1 MYHGGWTKGTYGLE
15 SREGRREG
23 RGIEKKEHKVSAHT
37 EKERRRRWR
46 MGRTPVQ
53 GWFTTGVLIKQKA
66 TPYTKLIRVA
76 LLPTRAFFASKIFFS
91 CSLPPCLK
99 IAILF
104 LLPTRM
110 NTYRRCWIFLPFFPP
125 LPLFLFPAHLL
136 FPLFFPLAP
145 LRAFQASSRVI
156 LHATNVDSSLFLPNA
171 IFRCDL
177 IEWNSI
183 GRNKKWKWQ
192 EWSISLLFKKIT
204 YDILRFDF
212 DDIEQTSHLSRV
224 YSTDVSEIVK
234 VSTEQRYINPARWR
248 ESWSC
253 QLWIRI
259 PSSSPLG
266 GKIKARPCRVARFI
280 RFEAVR
286 SHAVADLGRK
296 RTNRD

>member
-23 RGIEKKEHKVSAHT
+23 RGVEKKEHKVSAYT

-99 IAILF
+99 IAILS

-125 LPLFLFPAHLL
+125 
-136 FPLFFPLAP
+136 
-145 LRAFQASSRVI
+145 S
-156 LHATNVDSSLFLPNA
+156 SSLSLSRSFTFP
-171 IFRCDL
+171 
-177 IEWNSI
+177 
-183 GRNKKWKWQ
+183 
-192 EWSISLLFKKIT
+192 SLL
-204 YDILRFDF
+204 
-212 DDIEQTSHLSRV
+212 
-224 YSTDVSEIVK
+224 ST
-234 VSTEQRYINPARWR
+234 R
-248 ESWSC
+248 
-253 QLWIRI
+253 
-259 PSSSPLG
+259 SSPSV
-266 GKIKARPCRVARFI
+266 PSFI
-280 RFEAVR
+280 SRNSPR
-286 SHAVADLGRK
+286 DK
-296 RTNRD
+296 RWFLVISP

>member
-1 MYHGGWTKGTYGLE
+1 MYHGGWTKGTHGLE

-23 RGIEKKEHKVSAHT
+23 RGIEKKEHKVSAYT

-171 IFRCDL
+171 IFPCDL
-177 IEWNSI
+177 IQWNSI

-204 YDILRFDF
+204 IFYVLILT
-212 DDIEQTSHLSRV
+212 ISSN
-224 YSTDVSEIVK
+224 VK
-234 VSTEQRYINPARWR
+234 RLIFHACIRPTWARSWKFQR
-248 ESWSC
+248 
-253 QLWIRI
+253 
-259 PSSSPLG
+259 SSAISIPLG
-266 GKIKARPCRVARFI
+266 EGNRDLVNCEYASPPPPPLAGRLK
-280 RFEAVR
+280 
-286 SHAVADLGRK
+286 LGRAG
-296 RTNRD
+296 

>member
-1 MYHGGWTKGTYGLE
+1 M
-15 SREGRREG
+15 
-23 RGIEKKEHKVSAHT
+23 SAHT
-37 EKERRRRWR
+37 EKERRRRR

-145 LRAFQASSRVI
+145 LRAFQTSSRVI

-183 GRNKKWKWQ
+183 GRNKN
-192 EWSISLLFKKIT
+192 E
-204 YDILRFDF
+204 
-212 DDIEQTSHLSRV
+212 
-224 YSTDVSEIVK
+224 
-234 VSTEQRYINPARWR
+234 
-248 ESWSC
+248 
-253 QLWIRI
+253 
-259 PSSSPLG
+259 
-266 GKIKARPCRVARFI
+266 
-280 RFEAVR
+280 
-286 SHAVADLGRK
+286 
-296 RTNRD
+296 